1 MKRNIFKLF
10 SLALISALVFI
21 GCGEKAEEPIAERE
35 EPIIEEEEPMAELSG
50 KRVAVLIAEGFQDA
64 ETLEPKLFLE
74 ERGAEVVVLGPAV
87 GDVKAYNSEQMV
99 TIEKAVEEANV
110 EDFDALILP
119 GGKGPAVLR
128 EHEAAVNFARDF
140 IESGKPVAAICHG
153 PQVLITAGIIEG
165 RKLTCVSSIAE
176 EVKEAGGEYLDEQ
189 VVVDEN
195 LITSRVPDDLPA
207 FNEAILKALKK

>member
-10 SLALISALVFI
+10 SLALIAALVFI

-35 EPIIEEEEPMAELSG
+35 EPIIEEEKPMAELSG

-87 GDVKAYNSEQMV
+87 GDVKAYNSEQVV

-153 PQVLITAGIIEG
+153 PQVLITAGVIEG
-165 RKLTCVSSIAE
+165 RKLTSVSSIAE